1 MAEKLQ
7 EDATAYVVYLLKCAD
22 ESLYTGITNQLE
34 HRLKMHEQGKAS
46 KYTRSRL
53 PVTLVHVERGYS
65 KSEALSREKNIKN
78 LPRKKKLLL
87 LQNGADC

>member
-1 MAEKLQ
+1 MAEEL
-7 EDATAYVVYLLKCAD
+7 EENTAYVVYLLKCAD
-22 ESLYTGITNQLE
+22 QSLYTGITNQLE

-65 KSEALSREKNIKN
+65 KGEALSREKNIKKM
-78 LPRKKKLLL
+78 PRKEKLLL